1 MIIGIITQA
10 RTSSSRFPN
19 KIFNKIKGTSI
30 LKLHLDRL
38 KQSKLANEF
47 IVATVNEKGIEKIS
61 SIANTSG
68 FKTSIYTGDVND
80 VLGRFLTAI
89 KEFNLDIVVRVTSD
103 CPLIDCNLIDE
114 IIDEFIQNDLDYLSN
129 TLSDKYPDGQD
140 IEVFSAASLVKSSK
154 YELKPSD
161 REHVTLLLK
170 NHIDFRKK
178 EFNPRRPLNE
188 DYNKV
193 RITVDYEEDL
203 KAIELLVDEL
213 GFNASWLDYS
223 NYYLEN
229 IELMGNSSIKRNEG
243 LIKSLKNDKKS

>member
-1 MIIGIITQA
+1 
-10 RTSSSRFPN
+10 
-19 KIFNKIKGTSI
+19 
-30 LKLHLDRL
+30 
-38 KQSKLANEF
+38 
-47 IVATVNEKGIEKIS
+47 
-61 SIANTSG
+61 
-68 FKTSIYTGDVND
+68 
-80 VLGRFLTAI
+80 
-89 KEFNLDIVVRVTSD
+89 
-103 CPLIDCNLIDE
+103 
-114 IIDEFIQNDLDYLSN
+114 
-129 TLSDKYPDGQD
+129 
-140 IEVFSAASLVKSSK
+140 VKSSK